1 LTSGNNFQPE
11 SMEELLDAVGLQPE
25 VRRGRTVQG
34 IIMHID
40 RSEGLLVNVGGKSEG
55 LVPLREMRSISNTEF
70 DDLEVGG
77 EVYAYVIRQETED
90 GTALL
95 SLDRALHEKG
105 WTSLEKAL
113 AAEETLE
120 GELVGSNRGG
130 LLINIEG
137 VQAFIPLSHVN
148 IVTKNSIGDPATW
161 NEVPVMLLKV
171 KVLELDRRRQRAIV
185 SERLGTLNAGNEKN
199 FSSISDISEGQTIKG
214 HVSGISQFGAFV
226 DLGGSDG
233 LIHISEMSWSQI
245 KSPEEVVS
253 VGQAVDVYVLNI
265 DRDKNRISLSLKRLQ
280 PEPWKTLTERID
292 IGQIIVGKVTRIT
305 PFGAFASVEGGVEGL
320 IHISELSTKHVE
332 HPSQVIKEGESL
344 NLKVLSIDIEQ
355 KRLALSRKQVLE
367 ELAEEDEV

>member
-1 LTSGNNFQPE
+1 
-11 SMEELLDAVGLQPE
+11 MEELLDAVGLQPE